1 MANHR
6 KYNAKLTSLRN
17 MQRVTKTMKMVAA
30 TRLNHAQ
37 EARRKA
43 TAYMAKLDK
52 LVTHL
57 ATTGVEA
64 SHPLMQPRAVP
75 RSALVLLITSD
86 RGLCGGFNH
95 RLNKHV
101 AEWLDRKRPDYRRIR
116 MSFCGK
122 DGYLCFKDHVEV
134 RNYFEGSTSAPS
146 FADALVIGAQLVR
159 AFLAGRY
166 DQIYLAYNVFR
177 SPLSQDPTMELLLPL
192 GRERMGTRAPR
203 AETAYLFE
211 PAGSEM
217 LGFLLQ
223 KTVNF
228 RIFNALL
235 ENAAGEHGA
244 RMTAMDRA
252 TTNIDTLCETYTL
265 LRNQARQSAITTEL
279 VEIISGAEALK

>member
-1 MANHR
+1 MANYR

-43 TAYMAKLDK
+43 AAYMARLEK
-52 LVTHL
+52 LVAHL
-57 ATTGVEA
+57 TTTGMEI

-101 AEWLDRKRPDYRRIR
+101 AEWLEQKRPQYRRIR

-122 DGYLCFKDHVEV
+122 DGYHFFKNQVEV
-134 RNYFEGSTSAPS
+134 RNYYEGVSADPS
-146 FADALVIGAQLVR
+146 FANALMIGTELVR
-159 AFLAGRY
+159 AFITGRY
-166 DQIYLAYNVFR
+166 DQVYLAFNIFR
-177 SPLSQDPTMELLLPL
+177 SPLSQTPTVEPLLPL
-192 GRERMGTRAPR
+192 GREHIEDHKPVGHT
-203 AETAYLFE
+203 TYLFE

-235 ENAAGEHGA
+235 ENAVGEHGA

-252 TTNIDTLCETYTL
+252 TTNIDTLCEKYTL
-265 LRNQARQSAITTEL
+265 LRNQARQSSITTEL

>member
-1 MANHR
+1 MANYR
-6 KYNAKLTSLRN
+6 KYNSKLTSLRN

-37 EARRKA
+37 ENRRKA
-43 TAYMAKLDK
+43 MAYMAKLDK
-52 LVTHL
+52 LVLHL

-64 SHPLMQPRAVP
+64 SHPLMRPRAVP

-95 RLNKHV
+95 HLNKYV
-101 AEWLDRKRPDYRRIR
+101 AEWLDQKRPGYRRIR

-122 DGYLCFKDHVEV
+122 DGYHFFKGQVEV
-134 RNYFEGSTSAPS
+134 RNYFEGVAADPS
-146 FADALVIGAQLVR
+146 FAGALTIGTQLVR

-166 DQIYLAYNVFR
+166 DQIFLAYNAFR
-177 SPLSQDPTMELLLPL
+177 SPLLQEPKMELLLPM
-192 GRERMGTRAPR
+192 GREQVENRKPSAQTP
-203 AETAYLFE
+203 YLFE
-211 PAGSEM
+211 PTGSEM
-217 LGFLLQ
+217 LGLLLQ

-252 TTNIDTLCETYTL
+252 TTNIDSLCETYTM

>member
-1 MANHR
+1 MANYR

-43 TAYMAKLDK
+43 KTYMTKLDK
-52 LVTHL
+52 LVENL
-57 ATTGVEA
+57 ATTGVEV
-64 SHPLMQPRAVP
+64 SHPLMRSRPVP
-75 RSALVLLITSD
+75 RSVLVLLITSD

-95 RLNKHV
+95 HLNKYV
-101 AEWLDRKRPDYRRIR
+101 ARWLDQKRPGYRRIR

-122 DGYLCFKDHVEV
+122 DGYHFFKDQVEV
-134 RNYFEGSTSAPS
+134 RDYFEGITADPS
-146 FADALVIGAQLVR
+146 FTGALTIGAQLVR
-159 AFLAGRY
+159 AFLAARY
-166 DQIYLAYNVFR
+166 DQIYLAYNTFR
-177 SPLSQDPTMELLLPL
+177 SPLLQEPKLELLLPM
-192 GRERMGTRAPR
+192 GRGHVETRAPS
-203 AETAYLFE
+203 AQTAYLFE

-217 LGFLLQ
+217 LGLLLQ
-223 KTVNF
+223 KTVYF

-252 TTNIDTLCETYTL
+252 TTNIDSLCETYTM